1 MDKLRRKNPF
11 LSLLIILVF
20 ALSLFTPAWAQQA
33 IEYTTVADYSKMI
46 KNTEILQLPQ
56 NPVSKKGLLFL
67 AALGFLNSTNKE
79 NIKPSDIL
87 TKEEALSIILN
98 SAGKQQDAFLR
109 AEKLESKRVSGT
121 KLVVPYNYL
130 YLGYIQLAYDLKVI
144 SKKEYQDAM
153 SQVRPSQKD
162 HEKMTDDLIKKNN
175 EIVSRAIYE
184 GRPYSYDDLIFV
196 RSAPA
201 TRQEVARWVVL
212 TFKIPQSYENLAKTY
227 PDYDKIDSK
236 FLSSINT
243 LLKNGS
249 LIGRTDGYL
258 HPDDY
263 ITYEEL
269 SFILYNL
276 KDYIV
281 KANNL
286 KEMSAEL
293 KNIQRYSDKTV
304 YNFEDDNGN
313 DIEITTI
320 PGKQDFVVLTDSGAG
335 LSSSLQQGDYI
346 DLYVNDK
353 GQVVLGEVLSKA
365 GTVTLKGV
373 ITKIDVKKNT
383 IQIKM
388 PDGKAYDLLVNPK
401 AIIYDTRASKA
412 INLSDLSVGNIAVVV
427 AKKNR
432 ADNIEVLSYQD
443 QDISRIEG
451 VISQI
456 SNDRIVIN
464 SNGKLMSFL
473 LSPDTA
479 YIDKGDFTRGLT
491 KNDFYQGMKV
501 LVGEY
506 GGFAQYIS
514 TTYDERAED
523 IVGGILYEIDTN
535 LSYIEIY
542 NQDGVRKSYRFSKKM
557 GLKVIKDG
565 KTTSPDS
572 LSKGDIVYLY
582 FNGDFVRSITASSNL
597 QPKIA
602 KIENIQR
609 NPITKMP
616 EKIYLNINGKVY
628 GPYELSSDV
637 EVVKS
642 NSKGSLK
649 DLVQGQYVKVTGSFF
664 GASANIKKI
673 EISTNDYVKNI
684 YIAKATTIGNIL
696 YLSDI
701 SILRNNQF
709 ERLYDYKTFKIPSDA
724 LFIVDGI
731 KQKSTPILQNF
742 SVVVIT
748 KDRFSQ
754 ETVATVFALS
764 KGWFSQLQGEVTNV
778 KSGTITLSGEQLN
791 FNQNSYIVENGLLS
805 NTAPKVGDE
814 IIAVSDGKNL
824 VVAKYKEAV
833 SKPIIVRGEVSEIS
847 ELEYIK
853 LKNFVYLD
861 KQNGWQFVS
870 TPLVLSYDT
879 QTVYCD
885 VYGINNPKDILGLI
899 NKSVYVIHDGKYAK
913 SIIDASFGGYIVI
926 GTIGKNGQVLN
937 PQYHDM
943 VTKTWNKINTS
954 LVLDPANA
962 ILINS
967 SGDITSQPPQY
978 GDEVILLVPQTSF
991 NISKGVVEPSIVII
1005 NY

>member
-1 MDKLRRKNPF
+1 LTRKNSF
-11 LSLLIILVF
+11 LSLLIILAF
-20 ALSLFTPAWAQQA
+20 ALSFFTPAWAQQA
-33 IEYTTVADYSKMI
+33 IEYTTTADYSKMI
-46 KNTEILQLPQ
+46 KNTKMLQLPQ
-56 NPVSKKGLLFL
+56 NPVSKRGLLFL
-67 AALGFLNSTNKE
+67 TALGFLNSTNKT

-109 AEKLESKRVSGT
+109 AEKLESKRASGT
-121 KLVVPYNYL
+121 KLVTPYNYL

-153 SQVRPSQKD
+153 SQVQPSQKG
-162 HEKMTDDLIKKNN
+162 HEKMTNDLIKKNN
-175 EIVSRAIYE
+175 EIVSKAVYE

-212 TFKIPQSYENLAKTY
+212 TFKIPQSYENLAKSY

-269 SFILYNL
+269 SFILYSL

-286 KEMSAEL
+286 KEVPAEL

-313 DIEITTI
+313 DIDITTI
-320 PGKQDFVVLTDSGAG
+320 PGKQDFVVLTDSGAV
-335 LSSSLQQGDYI
+335 LSSLLQQGDYI
-346 DLYVNDK
+346 DLYVNNK
-353 GQVVLGEVLSKA
+353 NQVVLGEVLSKA

-373 ITKIDVKKNT
+373 ITKIDIKKNT
-383 IQIKM
+383 IQIKL
-388 PDGKAYDLLVNPK
+388 PDGKTYNLLVSPK
-401 AIIYDTRASKA
+401 PTIYDTRASKA
-412 INLSDLSVGNIAVVV
+412 VNLSELSVGNIVTVD
-427 AKKNR
+427 AKKNK
-432 ADNIEVLSYQD
+432 ADSITILSYQD
-443 QDISRIEG
+443 QDISRVEG

-491 KNDFYQGMKV
+491 KNDFYQGLKV

-514 TTYDERAED
+514 TTYEERAED
-523 IVGGILYEIDTN
+523 IINGILYEIDTN

-565 KTTSPDS
+565 KTTSPDN
-572 LSKGDIVYLY
+572 LSKGDIVCLY

-602 KIENIQR
+602 KIEDIQR
-609 NPITKMP
+609 NPITKIP

-649 DLVQGQYVKVTGSFF
+649 DLAQGQYVKVTGSFF

-684 YIAKATTIGNIL
+684 YLAKASIIDDTL
-696 YLSDI
+696 YLSDV
-701 SILRNNQF
+701 SILRNNNF
-709 ERLYDYKTFKIPSDA
+709 ERLYDYKTFKIPTDA
-724 LFIVDGI
+724 LFIVDGK
-731 KQKSTPILQNF
+731 KQESIPVLQNF

-791 FNQNSYIVENGLLS
+791 FNQNSYVVANGLLS

-833 SKPIIVRGEVSEIS
+833 SKPIIVRGEVSEIG

-879 QTVYCD
+879 QTTYCD
-885 VYGINNPKDILGLI
+885 VYGVNNPKDILGLI
-899 NKSVYVIHDGKYAK
+899 NKSVYIVHDGKYAM
-913 SIIDASFGGYIVI
+913 SIVDANFGGYIVV
-926 GTIGKNGQVLN
+926 GTMGKNGQVLN

-943 VTKTWNKINTS
+943 VTKTWNKINTN
-954 LVLDPANA
+954 LILDTTNAVL
-962 ILINS
+962 LNS
-967 SGDITSQPPQY
+967 SGDITQQLPQY
-978 GDEVILLVPQTSF
+978 GDEVILLVPQSSWDL
-991 NISKGVVEPSIVII
+991 SKNTINPAVVII